1 MRVQIFSGVFF
12 LDGVRPC
19 VSKQWFS
26 DPRPSTLYL
35 YLLSAL
41 FSFCWAMGTELWNQ
55 WAAACTNS
63 LGSAVRLLNPFQHSL
78 TLMSPTRLLQTGLEE
93 CKTDTHTNT
102 QTHTPLNTTSPLRT
116 CLMMLFCATR
126 LTPDPV
132 TSVLSCPPPAP
143 VLSSPLPSSVSLC
156 RSQRGHRWLWAWKTR
171 KRTPWGEVR
180 HFQTHPFP
188 LTLTH
193 SPTHTWVNTHT
204 HSITF
209 KHTYLLRHENTIRS
223 CKQAR
228 KRIWSHLQM
237 TLQTCKHTGT

>member
-12 LDGVRPC
+12 LDGVHPC

-41 FSFCWAMGTELWNQ
+41 FSFCWARGTELWNQ

-78 TLMSPTRLLQTGLEE
+78 TLMSPARLLQTSLEE

-126 LTPDPV
+126 LTPDPM
-132 TSVLSCPPPAP
+132 TSVLSCPSPPP
-143 VLSSPLPSSVSLC
+143 RPFLTSPLFRLPSQIPEGASLAM
-156 RSQRGHRWLWAWKTR
+156 SLKDKKENTLGRGTSPSN
-171 KRTPWGEVR
+171 TPISS
-180 HFQTHPFP
+180 HFD
-188 LTLTH
+188 TLTH
-193 SPTHTWVNTHT
+193 THLSKHT
-204 HSITF
+204 HSLDHIQTYILASPREHDTF
-209 KHTYLLRHENTIRS
+209 V
-223 CKQAR
+223 
-228 KRIWSHLQM
+228 
-237 TLQTCKHTGT
+237 